1 MKQDT
6 ILRTVM
12 PQWLHVGGD
21 SALEMHGMC
30 CSEGS
35 IRTLF
40 AEESSPV
47 TAFADK
53 KHLVVTRLFDISDE
67 EKPAFYSK
75 TVRPLSFAD
84 QSYECGLG
92 YSIPERALIESF
104 YEILHSMD
112 RFKLQKRYDPAMMD
126 LRTPVLKELL
136 DHCAD
141 PRTIRLVL
149 EFLINYPVSSVD
161 LDDLLFDETYCL
173 YYGEKPLRKLTIRE
187 WDFYDGFW
195 PVLLTEGE

>member
-1 MKQDT
+1 MT
-6 ILRTVM
+6 
-12 PQWLHVGGD
+12 PWLHIGGD

-30 CSEGS
+30 WTEGS

-40 AEESSPV
+40 AEESAPV

-67 EKPAFYSK
+67 EKPAFYSE
-75 TVRPLSFAD
+75 TVRQLEPGTLKNENS
-84 QSYECGLG
+84 LG
-92 YSIPERALIESF
+92 YSIPERALLESF
-104 YEILHSMD
+104 YEILHGGD

-136 DHCAD
+136 DHCSD